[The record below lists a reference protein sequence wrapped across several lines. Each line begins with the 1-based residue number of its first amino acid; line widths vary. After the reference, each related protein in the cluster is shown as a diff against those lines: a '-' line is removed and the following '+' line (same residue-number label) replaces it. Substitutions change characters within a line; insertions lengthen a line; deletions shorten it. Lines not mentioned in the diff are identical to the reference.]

1 MSGRILVTGASG
13 QLGRRIVH
21 HLLESR
27 GVDPARVIAVTR
39 DPAKLADL
47 AARGVVVRAGDFRDP
62 ASLASAFAGATKA
75 LIISALDVGKRLAQH
90 KAAVDAAVAAGVTR
104 LSYTSM
110 PNPEPGNRVLFA
122 GEHYGTEQAIE
133 ATGLPH
139 TIYRVSWYQE
149 NLLGSLPQVL
159 ASGQWYT
166 STGDGRVAHVAR
178 DDAAAAIAGGLAAD
192 ETGNRTYT
200 LTGPAA
206 LTTAEIAALAGR
218 VFERSIAVVQLSDEQ
233 LAAGM
238 KQAGVPD
245 AYIPLL
251 VSFEANTRAGGID
264 IATDDVASLSG
275 RAPRSMEDFLK
286 ANRQA
291 LAG

>member
-159 ASGQWYT
+159 ASGQWHT

>member
-39 DPAKLADL
+39 DPAKLAEL

>member
-1 MSGRILVTGASG
+1 MSGKILVTGASG
-13 QLGRRIVH
+13 QLGRRVVH
-21 HLLESR
+21 HLLESQHI
-27 GVDPARVIAVTR
+27 DPARIIAVTR
-39 DPAKLADL
+39 DPARLADL
-47 AARGVVVRAGDFRDP
+47 AARGVLVRGGDFQNP
-62 ASLASAFAGATKA
+62 ASLATAFEDAAKV
-75 LIISALDVGKRLAQH
+75 LIISGVDVGQRLAQH
-90 KAAVDAAVAAGVTR
+90 KAAVDAAVAAGVKR
-104 LSYTSM
+104 LTYTSM

-133 ATGLPH
+133 ATGLPY

-166 STGDGRVAHVAR
+166 STGEGRVAHVAR
-178 DDAAAAIAGGLAAD
+178 DDAAAAIAGGLATD

-218 VFERSIAVVQLSDEQ
+218 VLECNIAVVQLSDEH

-238 KQAGVPD
+238 KQAGVPE

-264 IATDDVASLSG
+264 IVTNDVASLSG
-275 RAPRSMEDFLK
+275 REPRSMEGFFT

>member
-1 MSGRILVTGASG
+1 MSGKILVTGASG

-21 HLLESR
+21 HLLESQH
-27 GVDPARVIAVTR
+27 VDPARIIAVTR

-47 AARGVVVRAGDFRDP
+47 AARGVLVRAGDFKDP
-62 ASLASAFAGATKA
+62 ASLATAFDGAAKV
-75 LIISALDVGKRLAQH
+75 LIVSGVDVGQRLAQH
-90 KAAVDAAVAAGVTR
+90 KAAVDAAVSAGVQR
-104 LSYTSM
+104 LAYTSM

-122 GEHYGTEQAIE
+122 DEHYGTEQAIK

-149 NLLGSLPQVL
+149 NLLGSLPPVL

-166 STGDGRVAHVAR
+166 STDDGRVAHVAR

-206 LTTAEIAALAGR
+206 LTTAEIAALASRVLGR
-218 VFERSIAVVQLSDEQ
+218 NIAVVQLSDEQ
-233 LAAGM
+233 LAEGM
-238 KQAGVPD
+238 KQAGLPESV
-245 AYIPLL
+245 IPLL

-264 IATDDVASLSG
+264 IVTDDVASLSG
-275 RAPRSMEDFLK
+275 RAPRSMESFFA